1 MCLII
6 QKCGQ
11 DVVCFIL
18 FSFYLVPFKRFF
30 LHKVWTGG
38 QAMIILKILM
48 ASICISLFK
57 SMDMWTKSCLSIS
70 CFLSLLYSLDFL
82 QKVWTGG
89 QALKK
94 INPMYF
100 IIRK

>member
-1 MCLII
+1 M
-6 QKCGQ
+6 
-11 DVVCFIL
+11 
-18 FSFYLVPFKRFF
+18 
-30 LHKVWTGG
+30 WTGG

-70 CFLSLLYSLDFL
+70 CILSFFYPLIFL

-94 INPMYF
+94 IQPQVFHY
-100 IIRK
+100 